1 MRYEALETDETAG
14 NLLYEEQ
21 NFLEGGGEYKFSVVG
36 DVR

>member
-21 NFLEGGGEYKFSVVG
+21 NFLEGGEYKFSVVG